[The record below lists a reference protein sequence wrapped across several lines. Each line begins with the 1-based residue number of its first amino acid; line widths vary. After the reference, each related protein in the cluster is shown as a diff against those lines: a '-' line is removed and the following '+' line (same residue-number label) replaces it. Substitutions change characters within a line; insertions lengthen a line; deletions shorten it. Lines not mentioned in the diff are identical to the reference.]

1 MFEGF
6 EVNRR
11 DASEEALNSLMDM
24 LWGLETLRNLN
35 NTLLASLSEI
45 RNAQESVYKYVK
57 WVLIPFPHLNAY

>member
-57 WVLIPFPHLNAY
+57 SVLILLSRLNAY

>member
-1 MFEGF
+1 
-6 EVNRR
+6 
-11 DASEEALNSLMDM
+11 M

-57 WVLIPFPHLNAY
+57 WVLILLPPLNAY

>member
-57 WVLIPFPHLNAY
+57 SVLILLPHLNAY

>member
-35 NTLLASLSEI
+35 NTLLASISEI

-57 WVLIPFPHLNAY
+57 WVLIPLPHLNAY